1 MEIGNKTGEVM
12 EKYDQKVFDRGF
24 YHLGSDIWMINSEN
38 KILIQKR
45 SPMKRLEPNV
55 WAMTGGS
62 VVAGENSVDTIVRE
76 TKEEIGLDIDASQL
90 KLVTKFRTGTVW
102 IDTYVLRCDY
112 AVANMKFRPE
122 EVADAKWATWEEI
135 DALVKEGQF
144 IQNRWQFVSKFLK
157 EEIEN
162 NQKKNCTNKC

>member
-1 MEIGNKTGEVM
+1 M

-24 YHLGSDIWMINSEN
+24 FHLGSDIWMINREN

-62 VVAGENSVDTIVRE
+62 VVLGENSVDTIVRE
-76 TKEEIGLDIDASQL
+76 TKEEIGIDIDASQL

-102 IDTYVLRCDY
+102 IHAYVLHCAY
-112 AVANMKFRPE
+112 PVSEMKFRPE
-122 EVADAKWATWEEI
+122 EVSEAKWATWEEI
-135 DALVKEGQF
+135 DELVKQGQF
-144 IQNRWQFVSKFLK
+144 IQNRWQFVGKCLQA
-157 EEIEN
+157 EIEGN
-162 NQKKNCTNKC
+162 SEK